1 MRESMRWSN
10 LGVMLG
16 FVVGYRVLCFAFLW
30 FRCHR
35 MRR

>member
-1 MRESMRWSN
+1 
-10 LGVMLG
+10 MLG
-16 FVVGYRVLCFAFLW
+16 FVVGYRLLCFVFLW